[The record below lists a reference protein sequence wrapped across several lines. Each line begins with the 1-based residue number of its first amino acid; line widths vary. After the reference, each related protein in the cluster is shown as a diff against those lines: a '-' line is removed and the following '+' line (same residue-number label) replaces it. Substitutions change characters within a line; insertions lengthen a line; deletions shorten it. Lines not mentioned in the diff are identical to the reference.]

1 MFDVSESAKEE
12 LHRILEIRDMEPGKF
27 LRLATPPMWVGEGDF
42 GIVIDEKG
50 AHDQIVEHMD
60 TPVLL
65 VDLEL
70 NAHLS
75 ESVLDFVE
83 SPEGPRFTLDVH

>member
-1 MFDVSESAKEE
+1 MFDVTESAKEE
-12 LHRILEIRDMEPGKF
+12 LHRILEIRDLEPGKF
-27 LRLATPPMWVGEGDF
+27 LRLATPPMWVGDGDF

-50 AHDQIVEHMD
+50 AHDQIVVHMD
-60 TPVLL
+60 TLVLL

-75 ESVLDFVE
+75 ESLLDFVHT
-83 SPEGPRFTLDVH
+83 PEGPRFTLDVH

>member
-1 MFDVSESAKEE
+1 MFDVTEPAKEE
-12 LHRILEIRDMEPGKF
+12 LHRILEIRELEPGKF
-27 LRLATPPMWVGEGDF
+27 LRLATPPMWVGDGDF

-50 AHDQIVEHMD
+50 NHDQVVEFLD

-65 VDLEL
+65 VDMEL
-70 NAHLS
+70 NAHLIS
-75 ESVLDFVE
+75 SVLDFVE

>member
-1 MFDVSESAKEE
+1 MFDVTEPAKDE
-12 LHRILEIRDMEPGKF
+12 LHRILEIRELEPGKF
-27 LRLATPPMWVGEGDF
+27 LRLATPPMWVGDGDF

-50 AHDQIVEHMD
+50 NHDQVVEFLD

-65 VDLEL
+65 VDMEL
-70 NAHLS
+70 NAHLIS
-75 ESVLDFVE
+75 SVLDFVE

>member
-1 MFDVSESAKEE
+1 MFDVTEPAKEE
-12 LHRILEIRDMEPGKF
+12 LHRILEIRELEPGKF
-27 LRLATPPMWVGEGDF
+27 LRLATPPMWVGDGDF

-50 AHDQIVEHMD
+50 NHDQVVEFLD

-65 VDLEL
+65 VDMEL

-75 ESVLDFVE
+75 ESLLDFVY
-83 SPEGPRFTLDVH
+83 SSNGPRFTLDVY